1 MAVSFTSLAV
11 CIKNAD
17 HVGFLKSYMQLVA
30 VGKHLVVPTND
41 DYESVKNAWA
51 EILYGVPGGYTD
63 DFLINLTRLW
73 MHVVASNDAPLDKQF
88 PQIVI
93 GFLDTEIAAAE
104 AAIPA
109 SPPVSAVVT
118 ESGEVEELP
127 AVVAGPIPIKSVDVK
142 TVSDDQRRLE
152 QKPGLMDVAG
162 SISEQ
167 YFDGSK
173 SSPLPSVSEA
183 TGMLNKAFSD
193 NEADTFLI
201 AYLSVMLQ
209 SIRVD
214 VPMSSVMDIIYGKWR
229 EILMARFNRVVSERF
244 LKLLS
249 NRWLFLVNQK
259 GLPTTKAKLHA
270 ILQLLI
276 SEQEKVREAKPGVPP
291 KNVKKK
297 RGFWALLLE
306 LFGIG

>member
-41 DYESVKNAWA
+41 DYESVKSAWA
-51 EILYGVPGGYTD
+51 EILFGVPGGYTD
-63 DFLINLTRLW
+63 DFLINVTRLW
-73 MHVVASNDAPLDKQF
+73 MHVVVSSDAPLDTQF

-93 GFLDTEIAAAE
+93 GFLDAEIAAA
-104 AAIPA
+104 AAAEPV
-109 SPPVSAVVT
+109 STPVSAVVT

-127 AVVAGPIPIKSVDVK
+127 AVTSGPISVKSVDVK
-142 TVSDDQRRLE
+142 TVSNDQRRME

-173 SSPLPSVSEA
+173 SLRLPSIPEA
-183 TGMLNKAFSD
+183 TGILNKAFSE
-193 NEADTFLI
+193 NEADVFLI
-201 AYLSVMLQ
+201 AYLSIMLQ
-209 SIRVD
+209 SIKVD
-214 VPMSSVMDIIYGKWR
+214 VPMSSVMDIIYARWR
-229 EILMARFNRVVSERF
+229 EILMGRFNKVVSERF
-244 LKLLS
+244 LKSVS

-259 GLPTTKAKLHA
+259 GLPTTKVKLHA
-270 ILQLLI
+270 LLQLLI
-276 SEQEKVREAKPGVPP
+276 SEQDKVREAKPGLSP
-291 KNVKKK
+291 KPVKKSK
-297 RGFWALLLE
+297 GFWASF
-306 LFGIG
+306 FG